1 MARILVIDDDAQ
13 FRSMIRTLLER
24 QGYVVVEASD
34 GEEGIKLFEGQG
46 ADLIITDIVMPNK
59 EGLETIMELRRKVP
73 RPKIIA
79 VSGGGRIGPESY
91 LHLAE
96 KFGAVKVFSKPFD
109 LKAFLQAV
117 QEALSDWRVIR

>member
-1 MARILVIDDDAQ
+1 MGRILVIDDDTQ

-24 QGYVVVEASD
+24 QGHDVLEAPD
-34 GEEGIKLFEGQG
+34 GEAGIRLFEDQG
-46 ADLIITDIVMPNK
+46 ADLIVTDIVMPNK

-91 LHLAE
+91 LQLAE

-117 QEALSDWRVIR
+117 QEALSV